1 VTRDKAALAI
11 EVAAVTARAEDERTQ
26 REAGLAR
33 LARLQKLYVCL
44 HPTHSDM
51 LALADEHA
59 ALLCLCLCLCLYLH
73 VHVAGIVLS
82 VLRVRGGCGRLE
94 KKIDE
99 ELDAEEKAKDAAN
112 TIARLTVRPTPP
124 RSCLSLA

>member
-1 VTRDKAALAI
+1 VTRDKAALAT

-59 ALLCLCLCLCLYLH
+59 ALLCLCLCLYLYLH
-73 VHVAGIVLS
+73 VHVAGIVLLYC
-82 VLRVRGGCGRLE
+82 VCVVA
-94 KKIDE
+94 
-99 ELDAEEKAKDAAN
+99 AEGSRK
-112 TIARLTVRPTPP
+112 RLTKSWMRKKRRRTLPTPSHAL
-124 RSCLSLA
+124 RSAQPLPALVSL